1 MVFRS
6 SLARRG
12 RAACAAVAL
21 TLAGSSAAVLP
32 ARASASPAG
41 PPVDVIVR
49 QVAGAGQVAES
60 AVEVLGGHVG
70 RHLGIIDGF
79 SARVPATGCPSC
91 RRHPA
96 SCR

>member
-12 RAACAAVAL
+12 RATCAAVAL

-32 ARASASPAG
+32 ARASAAPAG

-49 QVAGAGQVAES
+49 QVAGAGQAAES
-60 AVEVLGGHVG
+60 AVETLGGHVG

-79 SARVPATGCPSC
+79 SARVPADRLPELSAAPGIV
-91 RRHPA
+91 
-96 SCR
+96 